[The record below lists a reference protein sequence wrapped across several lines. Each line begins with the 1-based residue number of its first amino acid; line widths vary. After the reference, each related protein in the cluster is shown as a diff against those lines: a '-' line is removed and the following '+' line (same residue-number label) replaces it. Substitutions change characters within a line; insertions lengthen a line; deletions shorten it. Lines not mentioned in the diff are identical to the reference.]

1 MATVRVMICN
11 WFQMIYHTVWHNFM
25 AKTKTPGRHSE
36 KQRVEQISGTGRW

>member
-1 MATVRVMICN
+1 
-11 WFQMIYHTVWHNFM
+11 M